1 LAEADRLAGTNRRL
15 DVGLKIERVGDVALA
30 TWGDGENRLNLDT
43 VSALEEL
50 CAQLERSDGASALV
64 LTGEG
69 KFFSN
74 GLDLDRFAGD
84 ADALGQTVA
93 RFEVL
98 LGRLFVLPV
107 YTVAAINGHAFAGGA
122 MLTCAFDHR
131 VMRADRGYW
140 CLNEAEIGLPLT
152 RRMTAAVLGRL
163 PRATALE
170 AMLTARR
177 YAGPEALAAGIVEET
192 ADEDAVVTA
201 AIDRAAQVASKHRS
215 VIATHK
221 RHAFAH
227 VATACG
233 YEPSDG

>member
-1 LAEADRLAGTNRRL
+1 
-15 DVGLKIERVGDVALA
+15 VGLKVERVGDVALA
-30 TWGDGENRLNLDT
+30 TWGDGENRFNLDT
-43 VSALEEL
+43 IGALEEL
-50 CAQLERSDGASALV
+50 CEELERYDGPSGLV

-84 ADALGQTVA
+84 ADALAQTVA

-163 PRATALE
+163 PKATALE

-177 YAGPEALAAGIVEET
+177 YGGPEALTAGIVEET
-192 ADEDAVVTA
+192 ATDDAVVAA
-201 AIDRAAQVASKHRS
+201 AIERAANVATKHRL

-221 RHAFAH
+221 RHAFGH
-227 VATACG
+227 VATTCG
-233 YEPSDG
+233 YEPTDD

>member
-1 LAEADRLAGTNRRL
+1 V
-15 DVGLKIERVGDVALA
+15 DVGLKVDRVGEVALA
-30 TWGDGENRLNLDT
+30 TWSDGENRLNLDT
-43 VSALEEL
+43 VGALEEL
-50 CAQLERSDGASALV
+50 AEQLERSGGPSALV
-64 LTGEG
+64 LTGDG

-84 ADALGQTVA
+84 ADALGATVA

-98 LGRLFVLPV
+98 LGRLYVLPA

-163 PRATALE
+163 PRSTALE

-177 YAGPEALAAGIVEET
+177 YGAPDALAAGIVEET
-192 ADEDAVVTA
+192 AADDAVVSIA
-201 AIDRAAQVASKHRS
+201 MERAAMVAAKHRS
-215 VIATHK
+215 VVATHK
-221 RHAFAH
+221 RHAFSQ
-227 VATACG
+227 VAAACG
-233 YEPSDG
+233 YEPADD